1 MNESN
6 ARPRQLRFSVFEVD
20 LRTGEL
26 RKQGLKVKLHGQ
38 PFQILAMLLERPGE
52 LVTREEIREKLWPG
66 DTFIDFEHSVNSSI
80 KRLREALG
88 DDPAAPRFIETLP
101 RHGYRFIAPVEPLT
115 PSPSPRGR
123 GEPEIVSVSQP
134 SPVGRGWPAGPGE
147 GARSQKRW
155 IVPAMVGGSVTLLA
169 ILVGL
174 NVGGLRDRLLRGVG
188 AVREPPLQIQSIA
201 VLPLE
206 NLSSDPEQEYF
217 ADGMTDELI
226 TGLAKIGSLRVI
238 SRNSVMKYK
247 GQRKPTPQ
255 IAKELNVDVVVEG
268 TVLRSGNRVRISA
281 QLIQANPEKHLW
293 AESYER
299 DLRDILSLQ
308 AEVTQA
314 IAREIRVT
322 LTPTEQARVSK
333 TRPVD
338 PEAYQLYLQ
347 GNFQILQESERA
359 YRRAIEDFRQAI
371 THDPSYAPAYAG
383 LSIAYQEVGGWQS
396 SLPFSTF
403 HTQAREAALKA
414 LELDENLAD
423 GHIALGT
430 LEFYEWN
437 WAGADRE
444 LRRGMDL
451 NPTGTYARI
460 LYAGYLAAMGRLEE
474 SIAVGRR
481 TVEIDP
487 LSPSAYNELGWAL
500 ILAGRDSEAL
510 QQYKK
515 GLELD
520 PRFAHSYVL
529 LAEYYARRGMS
540 DEVVRNIRNAETF
553 MDETRPPT
561 WLGFLAFYYARVGR
575 REDALRIL
583 SELERRAKTGYVPAI
598 ALAHVHLGLGEKE
611 KALSF
616 LERAYEDHNVSLV
629 WLKVHWRYD
638 PLRSD
643 PRYQDL
649 LRRMNFPP

>member
-1 MNESN
+1 MHAPATGRASV
-6 ARPRQLRFSVFEVD
+6 RFREFEVD
-20 LRTGEL
+20 LRACEL
-26 RKQGLKVKLHGQ
+26 CRNGRKIKLQEQ

-52 LVTREEIREKLWPG
+52 VVTREEIQHRLWPA
-66 DTFIDFEHSVNSSI
+66 DTFVDFEHSISTAMT
-80 KRLREALG
+80 KLREALG
-88 DDPAAPRFIETLP
+88 DSAEQPRFIETLP
-101 RHGYRFIAPVEPLT
+101 RHGYRFIAPVEKGAMRELPLPIT
-115 PSPSPRGR
+115 GPRAIH
-123 GEPEIVSVSQP
+123 EPPLRRHWVVAA
-134 SPVGRGWPAGPGE
+134 AGGLV
-147 GARSQKRW
+147 AA
-155 IVPAMVGGSVTLLA
+155 VLAVLLS
-169 ILVGL
+169 L
-174 NVGGLRDRLLRGVG
+174 NVGTLRDRLLRGVG

-299 DLRDILSLQ
+299 DMGDILSMQ
-308 AEVTQA
+308 AAVTQA

-322 LTPTEQARVSK
+322 LTPAEQARVNK

-414 LELDENLAD
+414 LELDDNLAD

-437 WAGADRE
+437 WAGADRD

-510 QQYKK
+510 KQYKK

-529 LAEYYARRGMS
+529 LAEYYAWRGMS
-540 DEVVRNIRNAETF
+540 DEVVTNIRNAETF

-598 ALAHVHLGLGEKE
+598 ALAHVHLGLGETE
-611 KALSF
+611 KALSL
-616 LERAYEDHNVSLV
+616 LEKAYEDHNVSLV
-629 WLKVHWRYD
+629 WLKVHRRYD

-643 PRYQDL
+643 PRFQNL
-649 LRRMNFPP
+649 LRPMNFPP